1 MGQNT
6 RSDGRNKSSGL
17 CEVLADTD
25 STQLKRAELSKRIK
39 PEYADISFPS
49 WWEIEPELGR
59 VADGVSNRVGQLK
72 GYGNAQVP
80 LQAATAYRLL
90 GGL

>member
-6 RSDGRNKSSGL
+6 GPDGWDESSG
-17 CEVLADTD
+17 VGAILADTH
-25 STQLKRAELSKRIK
+25 STQRKRTEFTERSKQ
-39 PEYADISFPS
+39 EYSNISFPS
-49 WWEIEPELGR
+49 WWEAEPGLGR

-90 GGL
+90 GEL